1 MSLATRCTACG
12 TIFRV
17 VQDQLRVSE
26 GWVRCGRCAEVFDA
40 RQQLFDVEREAPPPW
55 PAPTQEPQEQ
65 QHQQQQPPPQARPGS
80 SALVE
85 RAMAQVVNRHH
96 DELTE
101 EELDEF
107 DSEHISLPAASGFGE
122 PPASRPAPLTAHAQ
136 EPAVAREEPRWVDDE
151 STGPETV
158 FADTTAPAM
167 PAIDMG
173 DRPDVVLAPSLQ
185 PKKKPKPEKAAKAAK
200 APKPAKTP
208 KADAPAQPSFMRKAE
223 RQARWRRPGVRAAMG
238 AGIFVLATLL
248 GAQAAVHF
256 RDRLAASYPSL
267 KPALASLCGLAGCE
281 IEPWRH
287 IDGLSVE
294 NTALSQAG
302 QSSAGNQY
310 QLTVALRNKSGV
322 ALAMPWVDLSLT
334 DSAGAVVS
342 RRTLAPSDF
351 RTDKGASVGNALAA
365 GADVPMQVL
374 LATGSL
380 RVSGYTV
387 EIFHP

>member
-1 MSLATRCTACG
+1 MSLATRCTSCG

-55 PAPTQEPQEQ
+55 PAASQEPEEQ
-65 QHQQQQPPPQARPGS
+65 PRTRPGS

-85 RAMAQVVNRHH
+85 RAMAQVVRRHH
-96 DELTE
+96 EEPAE
-101 EELDEF
+101 EELDKF
-107 DSEHISLPAASGFGE
+107 DSEHISLPAVSGFGE
-122 PPASRPAPLTAHAQ
+122 PPASRLAPAS
-136 EPAVAREEPRWVDDE
+136 EPATEREEPRWVDDE
-151 STGPETV
+151 PAGPETV

-185 PKKKPKPEKAAKAAK
+185 PQTKSKPAKPEKAAKA
-200 APKPAKTP
+200 PRLPKTP
-208 KADAPAQPSFMRKAE
+208 KTDSPAQPSFMRKAE
-223 RQARWRRPGVRAAMG
+223 RQARWRRPGVRVAMG
-238 AGIFVLATLL
+238 AGIFLLATLL

-256 RDRLAASYPSL
+256 LDPLAASYPPI
-267 KPALASLCGLAGCE
+267 KPMLASLCGLAGCE
-281 IEPWRH
+281 IQPWRH

-322 ALAMPWVDLSLT
+322 TLAMPWVDLSLT

-374 LATGSL
+374 LATGPL

>member
-55 PAPTQEPQEQ
+55 PAARQEAAEQ
-65 QHQQQQPPPQARPGS
+65 VVERPGS

-96 DELTE
+96 QEPTE

-122 PPASRPAPLTAHAQ
+122 PPPSRAAPTLAP
-136 EPAVAREEPRWVDDE
+136 EPAAAREEPRWVDDE
-151 STGPETV
+151 TAGPETV

-185 PKKKPKPEKAAKAAK
+185 PKKKAKPAKPEKVAK
-200 APKPAKTP
+200 APKPPKTP
-208 KADAPAQPSFMRKAE
+208 KTDAPTQPSFMRRAE

-238 AGIFVLATLL
+238 VGIFLLAALL

-256 RDRLAASYPSL
+256 RDPLAAIYP
-267 KPALASLCGLAGCE
+267 PVRPVLASLCGLAGCE

-322 ALAMPWVDLSLT
+322 TLALPWVDLSLT
-334 DSAGAVVS
+334 DTAGAVVS

-351 RTDKGASVGNALAA
+351 RTDKGAPVGNALAA